1 MKKKLPD
8 NKKGRMKETE
18 SNEPVIKALNK
29 VLSNIRKEDDNGE
42 MRKQEGASKNVKK
55 HST

>member
-8 NKKGRMKETE
+8 NKKGRLKEIE
-18 SNEPVIKALNK
+18 VNGPVIKALNK

-55 HST
+55 HSA